1 MKRSQRSAAAHQ
13 VASSL
18 DDSKVC
24 RICLESHDHDDP
36 FHGSRLIAPCQCRG
50 TQGWVHRECLDRWR
64 ATREARAVSQCTEC
78 FFAYEYV
85 ARDESGEDKG
95 LFFDGGP
102 LTPQR
107 RRRLKFQMF
116 VARDFLAVFVVMQ
129 ICVLF
134 LAAVL
139 LLSVA
144 HVTLVFAAVLRLL
157 RAVPVFVFA
166 LIWPPMLWRWR
177 RLHPVALARFN
188 GANAVKGPSGYS
200 TTARS
205 VGVPAEPSL
214 ATPLLSPAAS

>member
-1 MKRSQRSAAAHQ
+1 M
-13 VASSL
+13 ASSL

-64 ATREARAVSQCTEC
+64 ATREDRAFSQCTEC

-134 LAAVL
+134 LAAV
-139 LLSVA
+139 
-144 HVTLVFAAVLRLL
+144 R
-157 RAVPVFVFA
+157 RAPSVPVGFA
-166 LIWPPMLWRWR
+166 DSVTQMASLSCAGRAQDRLRQVQGLR
-177 RLHPVALARFN
+177 RV
-188 GANAVKGPSGYS
+188 
-200 TTARS
+200 
-205 VGVPAEPSL
+205 SL
-214 ATPLLSPAAS
+214 